1 MSRTYQIGEEK
12 YVSVTTVLG
21 DYDTGG
27 LMQWTADC
35 AVRYIRENLL
45 EDIYTGWGDEDI
57 DWDKA
62 KHAYKEISKE
72 ATDIG
77 TEVHDALE
85 SYIKRRL
92 GLEDIDDAIW
102 AKGTALKC
110 TDGFLRWE
118 AKNVGEYIA
127 SELTVHSDIHKY
139 AGTLDCVCK
148 LDGKLYI
155 IDFKTSKKHY
165 PKNAVQLAA
174 YKVAYEEMTGLDV
187 EGVGVLRLD
196 KVTGEPDWK
205 DYTKVVDRQFQTFLG
220 LLQAWNNYKKR
231 RL

>member
-1 MSRTYQIGEEK
+1 MSRHYKIGEEK
-12 YVSVTTVLG
+12 LVSVTTVLG

-27 LMQWTADC
+27 LMQWAANEAVEYIKENFTAF
-35 AVRYIRENLL
+35 VNGE
-45 EDIYTGWGDEDI
+45 

-62 KHAYKEISKE
+62 RYAYKEVSKE

-77 TEVHDALE
+77 TEVHDYCE
-85 SYIKRRL
+85 EFIKQV
-92 GLEDIDDAIW
+92 IDKSEYAIS
-102 AKGTALKC
+102 ASPPVERAFGAFLKW
-110 TDGFLRWE
+110 DE
-118 AKNVGEYIA
+118 AVKPKYIA
-127 SELTVHSDIHKY
+127 SEMTVHSDTHKY
-139 AGTLDCVCK
+139 AGTLDCVCR

-174 YKVAYEEMTGLDV
+174 YKMAYEEMTGLDV

-196 KVTGEPDWK
+196 KVTGEYDWK
-205 DYTKVVDRQFQTFLG
+205 DYTKVVDRQWQTFLG